1 MSMTNNYEERLA
13 LAGRMYDLD
22 AEVYQILGSG
32 LGRVYNGRRDATIRE
47 LAKMMG
53 DVTKGHYLRSEMALI
68 GNMARTIPDRKERT
82 RVMHTY
88 NEILK
93 EVETGLSFYGRN
105 DILDEDIARM
115 NKMNLSGRFG
125 ESNHLIICI
134 GRTYGCA
141 GTDIGFALADK
152 LHINYYDTEIFTEVL
167 ERLEAEKDAFHDR
180 SSFAHKQ
187 NLNRNLGNESRSF
200 AEHLREFN
208 RYHGLPKGDA
218 IFFNQSDLLCDMAK
232 KEDFI
237 VMGRCADV
245 ILTNNRIPH
254 ISIFIDAPF
263 EARARRVMHTDDLT
277 YKGACKLL
285 KKLDKQHRRYHEFY
299 TGRKWGA
306 AVNYDLCINSAA
318 YGIEGSVELIERI
331 IKQHT
336 KKNND

>member
-1 MSMTNNYEERLA
+1 MKDNHTYEDRLA
-13 LAGRMYDLD
+13 LATRIYELD
-22 AEVYQILGSG
+22 AEVYAILGSG
-32 LGRVYNGRRDATIRE
+32 LGRVFNGERERTLQE
-47 LAKMMG
+47 LATLMATPSKI
-53 DVTKGHYLRSEMALI
+53 HFLRSEIALI
-68 GNMARTIPDRKERT
+68 GNMARTISDRKERT
-82 RVMHTY
+82 RIMYVY

-93 EVETGLSFYGRN
+93 EVETGLSFYGGN

>member
-1 MSMTNNYEERLA
+1 MKDNHTYEDRLA
-13 LAGRMYDLD
+13 LATRIYELD
-22 AEVYQILGSG
+22 AEVYAILGSG
-32 LGRVYNGRRDATIRE
+32 LGRVFNGERERTLQE
-47 LAKMMG
+47 LATLMATPSKI
-53 DVTKGHYLRSEMALI
+53 HFLRSEIALI
-68 GNMARTIPDRKERT
+68 GNMARTISDRKERT
-82 RVMHTY
+82 RVMYVY

-93 EVETGLSFYGRN
+93 EVETGLSFYGGN

-187 NLNRNLGNESRSF
+187 NLNRNLGNESRPF

-336 KKNND
+336 KMNND